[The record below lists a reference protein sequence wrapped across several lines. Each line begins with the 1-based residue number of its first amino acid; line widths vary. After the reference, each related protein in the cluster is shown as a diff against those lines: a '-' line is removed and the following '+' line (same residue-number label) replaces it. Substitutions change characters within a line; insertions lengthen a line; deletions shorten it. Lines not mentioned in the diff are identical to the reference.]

1 MKQKFRALALL
12 FCFYLILVYHYTLI
26 FNMETFEL
34 LITKTKQAL
43 EAEISSTAYNIWIE
57 SITPVSL
64 EGDVAT
70 VDFLTEFQK
79 NIFDEKYRERFCELL
94 NGLCGSKLNLVTTA
108 QKAIYVENDGE
119 SEERVPGV
127 LDKLSVEQKAQ
138 FQKDMLRGYYEHTFE
153 TFIVGQSNSF
163 AFSAAHAVANSV
175 AQGRGSEYNPLFI
188 YGPSGLGKT
197 HLLYAIQNVIKRE
210 CPDKKL
216 LYISGE
222 QFTNN
227 MVSSL
232 RNGDMESFH
241 KRFREV
247 DVFLLDDV
255 QFIAGKTATQE
266 ELFHTFNQLHALNKQ
281 IVLTSDR
288 PPKDIKSL
296 EERLLTRFEWGLIA
310 DIQPPEIETR
320 VAIIKRKAELVGIEL
335 APETIEYIAVNL
347 TKNIRHLEGTVTKLK
362 AQKMLTGKNPT
373 IGVTRLVI
381 KEILTE
387 QKTVPLS
394 IDNIIEQVASTFSV
408 TGEDIRSLSRH
419 KKISEA
425 RQAAIY
431 IIREITTLP
440 LKLIGEEL
448 GKRDHATIL
457 YSLKKAEE
465 RIKEDRVFKNVVED
479 LISNIKNSIG

>member
-1 MKQKFRALALL
+1 
-12 FCFYLILVYHYTLI
+12 
-26 FNMETFEL
+26 METFEL
-34 LITKTKQAL
+34 LINETKQTF

-57 SITPVSL
+57 PIVPVSL
-64 EGDVAT
+64 EGNEVT
-70 VDFLTEFQK
+70 IDFLTEFQK
-79 NIFDEKYRERFCELL
+79 NIFDEKYSERFCEILD
-94 NGLCGSKLNLVTTA
+94 GLCGGKMSLVTTA
-108 QKAIYVENDGE
+108 QKAVVVENDGE
-119 SEERVPGV
+119 VEEKPPSV
-127 LDKLSVEQKAQ
+127 LDKLSSEQKVE

-153 TFIVGQSNSF
+153 TFIVGPSNTF
-163 AFSAAHAVANSV
+163 AFSAANSV
-175 AQGRGSEYNPLFI
+175 AHSIAAGRGSEYNPLFI

-197 HLLYAIQNVIKRE
+197 HLLYAIQNVIKKH

-335 APETIEYIAVNL
+335 APETVEYIAVNL

-373 IGVTRLVI
+373 IGVTRLII

-394 IDNIIEQVASTFSV
+394 IDNIIEQAASTFSV
-408 TGEDIRSLSRH
+408 TGDDVRSSSRH
-419 KKISEA
+419 KKVSEA

-431 IIREITTLP
+431 IIREVTTLP
-440 LKLIGEEL
+440 LKLIGDEL
-448 GKRDHATIL
+448 NGRDHATIL

-465 RIKEDRVFKNVVED
+465 RLREDEVFRNVVED
-479 LISNIKNSIG
+479 LISNIKNSAN